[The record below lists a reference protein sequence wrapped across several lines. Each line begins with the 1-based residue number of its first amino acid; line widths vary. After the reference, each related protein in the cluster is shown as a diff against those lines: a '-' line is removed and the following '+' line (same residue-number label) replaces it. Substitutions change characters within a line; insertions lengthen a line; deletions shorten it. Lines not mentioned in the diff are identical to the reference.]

1 MGFSCIEKEIVL
13 KAPVSRVWK
22 ALTDMEEF
30 GAWFM
35 VNLKSGFIVG
45 QHAVGNITYPGYEY
59 VMFDVE
65 VVGMDPESAFSWR
78 WHPYAIE
85 PDVDYSAE
93 PTTLVEFRL
102 KAIPEGTR
110 LSVRESGF
118 EQLSPERRSEA
129 LESNEEGWAAQMQNV
144 RDYLEG

>member
-1 MGFSCIEKEIVL
+1 MGLCIEKEVVL

-22 ALTDMEEF
+22 ALTDAGEF

-35 VNLKSGFIVG
+35 VDLKSGFAVG
-45 QHAVGNITYPGYEY
+45 KHAVGNITYPGYEY
-59 VMFDVE
+59 VMFDAE
-65 VVGMDPESAFSWR
+65 VVRMDPESAFSWR
-78 WHPYAIE
+78 WHPYAVE

-102 KAIPEGTR
+102 DAIPEGTR

-118 EQLSPERRSEA
+118 EQLPLERRSA
-129 LESNEEGWAAQMQNV
+129 AFESNEEGWAAQMENI